1 MSIETEIDSNAKH
14 ITIAIDGAFG
24 FNLVKEFRN
33 SYSPYRGF
41 RFTIDLRKVDYID

>member
-24 FNLVKEFRN
+24 FNL
-33 SYSPYRGF
+33 
-41 RFTIDLRKVDYID
+41 